1 MRSQNSRLG
10 YLMKRLEVTGKE
22 LSTQLSID
30 MTTISKWKNNQRK
43 LTYKSESTR
52 KIADYLMK
60 NEPRNKQ
67 GEIAKLLAAY
77 LPGLNTDSE
86 QQTVDALCLWLSDND
101 EPVFEQLRPQLQ
113 KNDAQTDAYM
123 AQVKMFTGRNGVSE
137 AIAEFLTYALQVP
150 PDREILMTD
159 FRDMDFEQDDA
170 ENVHKFMKLF
180 IDAAQY
186 GHTIRII
193 DCATDVYR
201 SYKAVLRW
209 LPLYL
214 SENVEI
220 WRYPEYFDR
229 ETRTTTFVMPGEI
242 ALNTA
247 AVLSEPVVKHG
258 MLYADKPTVDFM
270 SQSARSALEKSK
282 RMIET
287 VDTSDTLHMLN
298 ILDENLKSRQL
309 TYMLN
314 PMPTYRN
321 MNEALLRRV
330 LKDNDVDDETTRI
343 CMETSERT
351 RAIRARCQYRQI
363 YDLDKIEAC
372 VNGGAMPDYDLSA
385 ICKKPVQIGREHL
398 KAYLQYL
405 KSISNTDGYSITLTP
420 FSQLELL
427 SADVSFIVQDDSLV
441 VAWDA
446 QQFSRRMHC
455 RELVL
460 VSGFYRYME
469 DMWKVIPPLCKSEEW
484 RNKQFDR
491 MIGML

>member
-1 MRSQNSRLG
+1 MSSQNSRLG
-10 YLMKRLEVTGKE
+10 YLMKRLEVSGKE
-22 LSTQLSID
+22 LSNQLSID

-43 LTYKSESTR
+43 LTYKSENTR
-52 KIADYLMK
+52 KIADYLIS
-60 NEPRNKQ
+60 NEPKNKT
-67 GEIAKLLAAY
+67 GEIARLLTAY
-77 LPGLNTDSE
+77 LPGLNTESE
-86 QQTVDALCLWLSDND
+86 QQLADALCLWLSDND
-101 EPVFEQLRPQLQ
+101 EPIFERLRTPSAA
-113 KNDAQTDAYM
+113 DASQETYM

-137 AIAEFLTYALQVP
+137 AITEFLTYALQVP

-170 ENVHKFMKLF
+170 ENVQRFMKLF
-180 IDAAQY
+180 IDAARC
-186 GHTIRII
+186 GHTVKII

-209 LPLYL
+209 LPMYL

-258 MLYADKPTVDFM
+258 MLYADKPTVDFFT
-270 SQSARSALEKSK
+270 QSARSALNKSK

-314 PMPTYRN
+314 PMPTFRN
-321 MNEALLRRV
+321 MSENLLRRV
-330 LKDNDVDDETTRI
+330 LQANDVDEETTRI
-343 CMETSERT
+343 CMETSART
-351 RAIRARCQYRQI
+351 RAIRNRCQYRQI

-372 VNGGAMPDYDLSA
+372 VKEGAMPDYDLSA
-385 ICKKPVQIGREHL
+385 ICKKDIRIGREHL
-398 KAYLQYL
+398 RDYLQYL
-405 KSISNTDGYSITLTP
+405 KGIGNTEDYSITLAP

-446 QQFSRRMHC
+446 KRFSRRMHC

-460 VSGFYRYME
+460 VSGFYKYM
-469 DMWKVIPPLCKSEEW
+469 DSMWKVIPPLCKSEEW
-484 RNKQFDR
+484 RDKQFNR
-491 MIGML
+491 MIDML